1 MKYIRFRFE
10 DTVSYGQVDGDL
22 VRELT
27 NAPYLGADETGRS
40 FSLNSVEL
48 LAPVDPEK
56 IVGVG
61 LNFMD
66 HITSQGLSVP
76 VEPYIVHRPRNT
88 LNAHDATVY
97 IRPEH
102 VAQFEGE
109 LVIVIGRKCKN
120 VTPAEAGNY
129 IFGYTIGNDVTEKD
143 FFQRDK
149 HFGVAKSFDG
159 QCPIGPW
166 IVTDYDYRSKNI
178 RTVINGTE
186 RQNGSTDSMVFDCET
201 LVSYLSG
208 FMTLMPGDVILSGSP
223 AGVGRLS
230 DGDTVEITVEGIG
243 TLSNHMKDIVNSAKS
258 EG

>member
-1 MKYIRFRFE
+1 LKYIRFRYE
-10 DTVSYGQVDGDL
+10 NTVAYGQLDGDRVL
-22 VRELT
+22 ELT
-27 NAPYLGADETGRS
+27 AAPYLKAEKTGRS
-40 FSLNSVEL
+40 FAFSDVEL
-48 LAPVDPEK
+48 LAPAEPQK

-66 HITSQGLSVP
+66 HITSQGLAVP
-76 VEPYIVHRPRNT
+76 TEPYIVHRPLNT
-88 LNAHDATVY
+88 LNAPGAVVS

-109 LVIVIGRKCKN
+109 LVIVIGRQCKN
-120 VTPAEAGNY
+120 VSPAEAGDY

-149 HFGVAKSFDG
+149 HFGVAKAFDG

-166 IVTDYDYRSKNI
+166 IVTDYDYRGKSI
-178 RTVINGTE
+178 RTVISGTE

-208 FMTLMPGDVILSGSP
+208 FMTLMPGDMILSGSP

-230 DGDTVEITVEGIG
+230 GGDTVEITVEGIG
-243 TLSNHMKDIVNSAKS
+243 TLFNQIEDIANSAKS